1 MKSSHEIVLNFTS
14 VSENGGGKKTHKKN
28 RYLTHNEADKLEL
41 NKQLHRP
48 VLVLLK

>member
-1 MKSSHEIVLNFTS
+1 MKSSHKIVLNFTS
-14 VSENGGGKKTHKKN
+14 ASENGGKKKHKKN